1 MGGLMGGTK
10 SKSTSESYNKNNDL
24 ITGALTPAL
33 GYLTQGGNSLQALLG
48 GDTSG
53 LDAYKNAMGYDFEL
67 GQGTDNIMSK
77 MARIG
82 GLDSGATL
90 KGLAKFQTGLNN
102 QYAGNYMD
110 KLLGLAELGGKSGEL
125 IANVGN
131 YNKST
136 SSSKQSAG
144 LGGVLGGLAS
154 NAAVF
159 SDRRLKQDIVKIGEH
174 EDGLGVYNYSY
185 VWSPEK
191 TETGVMADE
200 VEALRPWAL
209 GPEVK
214 GYKTVNYGRL

>member
-1 MGGLMGGTK
+1 MGGLMGGSK
-10 SKSTSESYNKNNDL
+10 SKSSSESYNKNNAL
-24 ITGALTPAL
+24 VTGAMSPAM
-33 GYLTQGGNSLQALLG
+33 GYLTQGGNAMQALLG

-53 LDAYKNAMGYDFEL
+53 LETYKNNMGYNWEL
-67 GQGTDNIMSK
+67 QQGTDSLLSK
-77 MARIG
+77 MANIG

-102 QYAGNYMD
+102 QYANNYMQN
-110 KLLGLAELGGKSGEL
+110 LLGFSELGGKAGEL

-131 YNKST
+131 YNKSK
-136 SSSKQSAG
+136 SSSSQSAG
-144 LGGVLGGLAS
+144 IGGVLGGLAS
-154 NAAVF
+154 NAAIF

-185 VWSPEK
+185 LWSPEK

-200 VEALRPWAL
+200 VEVLRPWAL